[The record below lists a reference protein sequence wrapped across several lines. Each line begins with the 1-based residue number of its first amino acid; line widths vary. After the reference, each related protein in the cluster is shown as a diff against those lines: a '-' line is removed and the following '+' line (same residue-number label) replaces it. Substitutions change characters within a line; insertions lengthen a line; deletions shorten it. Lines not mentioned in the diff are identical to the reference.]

1 MREVAASSL
10 AAQLC
15 PAGNAVTAPHRR
27 QSNLAS
33 TDDELAPTEDFR
45 RSLSSAML
53 DLFIPPHCRKGR
65 HSMAGPPSLTH
76 HDQYS
81 LGLPSHPG
89 PTPHRPSAGPALSK
103 PHPYTLSAVANAVH
117 GHPATFW
124 LSGTGDM
131 RALAGRT
138 GLIYDHAAE
147 GYRCPTPYHARLL
160 WCYADSL
167 ADRELKRLFPRFS
180 RPARPRYVPFMMAT
194 SDRVICLTSPESDDL
209 PRNAGFVRN
218 DTYALWQTNDLR
230 RAVALQNIAEEDL
243 QRRLQAIS
251 ALPFDSLADISVS
264 DLVRLPPPPA
274 GEAGDSSE
282 AANDADDGSAPVLEF
297 DPQTN
302 LYSCRHPAAKGAG
315 FRPRSGTHVSNDFEQ
330 AQQLRAYATD
340 EAELRLQADAA
351 IRCIPDPYAV
361 DPRPIPESPAAPF
374 PFGPDQID
382 GIRFATTRYGTL
394 IADDMGTGKTA
405 QALGVINVEAPRLVL
420 VLAPAKLLRNWL
432 AECGKWLA
440 PPNTAAIFGTA
451 PRRKK
456 GMPPDRSQLP
466 AGANVLIVSYQ
477 MLPKLTVLHDMSFDI
492 LICDEAQE
500 IKSELT
506 KAGDK
511 VYNHIAPRAG
521 KLIWMTGTP
530 VWNRPQDL
538 WAPLH
543 ALAPDVFP
551 HKDNF
556 LRLYK
561 VSDPEKITPAQRQ
574 RLDFLAHLLKSG
586 LMIRRLK
593 EDVLDLPPKE
603 HEMIDV
609 PLDPDVL
616 QRIRERNARVE
627 AAERE
632 AAAATGKAANAKN
645 RTLFSEVARL
655 RMEAGEAKYDF
666 VLKLVCDFLKAEHV
680 PAGAMRSRPA
690 VIFGRHR
697 HLLRRMQAD
706 LIAAG
711 YAVDLATGD
720 VTAGSRQKRVDNF
733 QDGKSDVIIGSLD
746 GAGVGYTMIR
756 ACDFFVFE
764 LDFTPALMKQSIDRI
779 HRRGQTRV
787 CRIRWPIINGTIESR
802 VARLFLAKDAVAQ
815 SALGDHLVGM
825 FDPQFLL
832 SHSVFT
838 APISADATDAAVAA

>member
-1 MREVAASSL
+1 
-10 AAQLC
+10 
-15 PAGNAVTAPHRR
+15 
-27 QSNLAS
+27 
-33 TDDELAPTEDFR
+33 
-45 RSLSSAML
+45 
-53 DLFIPPHCRKGR
+53 
-65 HSMAGPPSLTH
+65 MAGTPSIIPSN
-76 HDQYS
+76 QYS
-81 LGLPSHPG
+81 LGLPPHPG
-89 PTPHRPSAGPALSK
+89 ATTRMPITAPASSK
-103 PHPYTLSAVANAVH
+103 PHPYTLSAVPNPVP

-124 LSGTGDM
+124 LSGTGDI
-131 RALAGRT
+131 RALASRT
-138 GLIYDHAAE
+138 GLIFDPAAE

-167 ADRELKRLFPRFS
+167 ADRELTRLFPRFS

-194 SDRVICLTSPESDDL
+194 NDRVICLTSPESDDL

-218 DTYALWQTNDLR
+218 DAYGLWQTNDLR
-230 RAVALQNIAEEDL
+230 RAVTLQEIAEEDL

-251 ALPFDSLADISVS
+251 ALPFDTLADISVS
-264 DLVRLPPPPA
+264 DLVRLPPPQ
-274 GEAGDSSE
+274 AGDGGEGSDES
-282 AANDADDGSAPVLEF
+282 NDKDDGSAPVLEF

-302 LYSCRHPAAKGAG
+302 LYSCRHPAARGAG

-351 IRCIPDPYAV
+351 FRCIPDPYAV
-361 DPRPIPESPAAPF
+361 DPRPIPESPVAPF

-382 GIRFATTRYGTL
+382 GIRFAATRYGTL
-394 IADDMGTGKTA
+394 LADDMGTGKTA
-405 QALGVINVEAPRLVL
+405 QALGVINVEAPLLAL
-420 VLAPAKLLRNWL
+420 VLAPAGLLKNWL

-440 PPNTAAIFGTA
+440 PPNTAAIFGTTK
-451 PRRKK
+451 RRKK
-456 GMPPDRSQLP
+456 GEPPPDRSELP
-466 AGANVLIVSYQ
+466 AGVNVLIVSYE
-477 MLPKLTVLHDMSFDI
+477 MLPKLTVLHSIAFDI

-506 KAGDK
+506 KAGAT
-511 VYNHIAPRAG
+511 VYNHIAPKAG

-561 VSDPEKITPAQRQ
+561 VVDPEKVTPAQRQ

-586 LMIRRLK
+586 VMIRRLK

-616 QRIRERNARVE
+616 QRIRDRNARVE

-632 AAAATGKAANAKN
+632 AAAAKGKAAKAKN

-666 VLKLVCDFLKAEHV
+666 VLRMVCDFLRSEHV
-680 PAGAMRSRPA
+680 PAGAVRSRPA

-706 LIAAG
+706 LTAAG
-711 YAVDLATGD
+711 YVVDLATGD

-756 ACDFFVFE
+756 ACDFFVYE

-787 CRIRWPIINGTIESR
+787 CHIFWPIINGTIESR

-825 FDPQFLL
+825 FDPQLL
-832 SHSVFT
+832 PAHPVFT
-838 APISADATDAAVAA
+838 APVSADATDESAAA